1 MRGFLYDKN
10 ADLGDIQVISPMR
23 KGPVGVSHLNPR
35 IQAIVN
41 PPELGK
47 LEVSRGDLILRMG
60 DRVLQLHNDYDKDV
74 YNGDQ
79 GTIVD
84 VDPVSKKVWAVFSK
98 GFGSGGQLIE
108 YSGME
113 LSHLDLAYAVTIHKA
128 QGGEAK
134 NVIMVLSNQHGSK
147 LLTRPLLYTGI
158 TRARETLVVV
168 VDSSGNQDP
177 MMTAVQNVGAENRL
191 SSLVERLV
199 SRATSSSLTFHEVV
213 SYYDDDDDERGGSEI
228 NGAVDGGALSPRP
241 TTAQLEDHIKL
252 VSEEC
257 TSGRACADQIM
268 ETVPLLLSVNKG
280 YLERSI
286 AFSEKISSL
295 DASSGTNSLVIQL
308 AKLRELYPSANG
320 PLNESMKDPY

>member
-1 MRGFLYDKN
+1 
-10 ADLGDIQVISPMR
+10 MR